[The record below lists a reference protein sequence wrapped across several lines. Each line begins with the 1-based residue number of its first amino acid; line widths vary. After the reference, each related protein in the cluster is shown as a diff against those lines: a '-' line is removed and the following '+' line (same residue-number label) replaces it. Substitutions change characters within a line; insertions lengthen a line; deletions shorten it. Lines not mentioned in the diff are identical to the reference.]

1 MATYGCQTHST
12 KTNHDRHKD
21 ASTRISRYRTDMN
34 RKQTA
39 FSLLVS
45 LLLSGCASTRILRVE
60 NRLLERENEALEL
73 ENSSLRDTQLD
84 PKLFTK
90 RVTLSQIS
98 ALLKR
103 SGYEHEFDQTKQ
115 VIRLKYTGKSASF
128 GLNIQHY
135 EKAQVLYIATNNYFS
150 LDHAQNTSS
159 VVLLA
164 IKLMALN
171 YEMLLGKFQMNPE
184 SGAILLSTEVYVGDG
199 LGHATLLQALDHLC
213 RVAEEKLPELTQA
226 ASGVGL

>member
-1 MATYGCQTHST
+1 MNF
-12 KTNHDRHKD
+12 K
-21 ASTRISRYRTDMN
+21 RITW
-34 RKQTA
+34 A
-39 FSLLVS
+39 VLAS
-45 LLLSGCASTRILRVE
+45 LLLSGCVGTRILRVE
-60 NRLLERENEALEL
+60 NRLLERENQSLEE
-73 ENSSLRDTQLD
+73 ENAALRDTQLD

-90 RVTLSQIS
+90 RVTLEQIS
-98 ALLKR
+98 VLLNR
-103 SGYEHEFDQTKQ
+103 SGYEHEFDQDKQ
-115 VIRLKYTGKSASF
+115 VIRLKYSGKSAAF

-150 LDHAQNTSS
+150 LDNAQSTSS

-199 LGHATLLQALDHLC
+199 LGHATLLQALDHIC

>member
-1 MATYGCQTHST
+1 
-12 KTNHDRHKD
+12 
-21 ASTRISRYRTDMN
+21 MN
-34 RKQTA
+34 SKQTA

-73 ENSSLRDTQLD
+73 ENASLRDTQLD

-115 VIRLKYTGKSASF
+115 VIRLKYSGKSASF